1 LVIVVPSKV
10 SERLLTTEVSVISSK
25 MAELAAKYAWNIPEV
40 AY

>member
-10 SERLLTTEVSVISSK
+10 SEGLLTTEVSVISSK
-25 MAELAAKYAWNIPEV
+25 MAELAAQYAWNIPEV